1 MRKKAEAEAL
11 KAKKAPADKKDKKEK
26 KEDKTGM
33 QFRFRSDL
41 CRDQLGQRATVK
53 LFCGLSMAQ

>member
-26 KEDKTGM
+26 KEDKIGM

-41 CRDQLGQRATVK
+41 CRDQ
-53 LFCGLSMAQ
+53 